1 MRALYPKARQIRFK
15 GAFRIMTRYMM
26 CMTKQARL
34 ALIDREKS
42 SLMANIARAR
52 RDGRID
58 DAALRKLEQLSCE
71 RVELARA

>member
-1 MRALYPKARQIRFK
+1 MPLIFLKAGEIRFE
-15 GAFRIMTRYMM
+15 GAFRTATRYMM
-26 CMTKQARL
+26 IMTKQARL

-52 RDGRID
+52 RNGQND
-58 DAALRKLEQLSCE
+58 DAALRKLEKLSNE

>member
-1 MRALYPKARQIRFK
+1 MI
-15 GAFRIMTRYMM
+15 
-26 CMTKQARL
+26 MTKQARL

-58 DAALRKLEQLSCE
+58 DAALRKLETLSNE